1 MNSPG
6 PKFKIP
12 QKDPSPGR
20 SQSGSYPASTCSD
33 TSPPPL
39 PPRPEQP
46 VLLTPTGS
54 LRKTRLQGNPTTALS
69 LSDGATLAHAPPAA
83 PSNAISKADSR
94 RSSLSYFPRPD
105 TMDLT
110 TTDDNASIRSILSRV
125 PVDQEVGDMES
136 FVGELPVCSNETE
149 WPNANFPDSS
159 TLRGL
164 PHEVT
169 QFASEFEGEIDAPQE
184 SHDARTEET
193 VNRGET
199 ERGTDLVERGWSQ
212 KLKNFLIFSSAG
224 KPIYSRHGG
233 DNLISNPVGVMQTI
247 ISYYQEAKDTLKAF
261 KAGNAR
267 FVVLSKGHLYL
278 VAISRLDESV
288 SQLQTQLEAL
298 YMQILS
304 TLTLPSMEKMFL
316 HRPSTDLR
324 RPLQGT
330 ETLLSTLADGFTRGS
345 PSTLL
350 SSLECLRLRQ
360 THRQVI
366 NNTFVRCRAST
377 LLYGLIVAGGRL
389 VSVLRPKKHS
399 LHPGDLQII
408 FNMLFEAKGLRSG
421 GGESWVPLC
430 LPGFNNTGYVYM
442 YVSFLR
448 SEQHSDGTD
457 GVNVDA
463 RDAGSSHHGDGL
475 GKQGCTGSEIAFIL
489 ISTYKEAF
497 DDLRSMRDKLLN
509 ALTDNKALIVI
520 KNAAFRP
527 RQSCSEILP
536 GTPLRHFLYKS
547 RPHVQFTMPNAGS
560 DFKSPIAWRQLISRY
575 ANLHAEMHSRSG
587 NTKLQYSID
596 RERIALGWV
605 SSAFE
610 LYAVAASGAIK
621 HAVAQGAA
629 KIIQWV
635 KAEEHR
641 LFIVGGA
648 VRTIPLF
655 LYDCQMQHM
664 LSSSLPH
671 FLFPC
676 FSADLQQVF

>member
-6 PKFKIP
+6 PNLKPP
-12 QKDPSPGR
+12 QNDASPGH
-20 SQSGSYPASTCSD
+20 SQSGSPPASPCSD

-39 PPRPEQP
+39 PPRPEQS

-54 LRKTRLQGNPTTALS
+54 SRKTRLQGNPTTALS
-69 LSDGATLAHAPPAA
+69 LSDGVTVAHAPPAVR
-83 PSNAISKADSR
+83 SNANSKAASR
-94 RSSLSYFPRPD
+94 RSSMSYFPRPG
-105 TMDLT
+105 TVDLAAA
-110 TTDDNASIRSILSRV
+110 DDNASIQSILSHA
-125 PVDQEVGDMES
+125 PVGQGIGDPES

-149 WPNANFPDSS
+149 WPNAILPASA

-164 PHEVT
+164 LLEDI
-169 QFASEFEGEIDAPQE
+169 QFASEFEEEFREPQE
-184 SHDARTEET
+184 SHNFKAEED
-193 VNRGET
+193 VRRGEAQHPT
-199 ERGTDLVERGWSQ
+199 EVVERGWSK
-212 KLKNFLIFSSAG
+212 KLKNFLIISSAG
-224 KPIYSRHGG
+224 KPIYSRHGD

-247 ISYYQEAKDTLKAF
+247 ISYYQEAEDTLKAF
-261 KAGNAR
+261 KAGNAH
-267 FVVLSKGHLYL
+267 FIVLSKGHLYL
-278 VAISRLDESV
+278 VAVSRLDESV
-288 SQLQTQLEAL
+288 SQLRTQLEAL

-316 HRPSTDLR
+316 HRASTDLR

-330 ETLLSTLADGFTRGS
+330 ETLLSALADGFTRGS

-350 SSLECLRLRQ
+350 SSLECLRLCEA
-360 THRQVI
+360 HRQVI

-408 FNMLFEAKGLRSG
+408 FNMLFEAKSLRSG

-442 YVSFLR
+442 YVSFLH
-448 SEQHSDGTD
+448 SEQHSGRTA
-457 GVNVDA
+457 GVSSDA
-463 RDAGSSHHGDGL
+463 ADASIPHHGDSDE
-475 GKQGCTGSEIAFIL
+475 KQDYTGSEIAFIL
-489 ISTYKEAF
+489 ISTSKEAF
-497 DDLRSMRDKLLN
+497 DDLRSMRDKLVN
-509 ALTDNKALIVI
+509 SLTDNKALIVI
-520 KNAAFRP
+520 KNAASRP

-547 RPHVQFTMPNAGS
+547 RPHVQFTMPNAGP

-575 ANLHAEMHSRSG
+575 ANLHAEMHGRPG
-587 NTKLQYSID
+587 NIKLQYSID
-596 RERIALGWV
+596 RDRIALGWV
-605 SSAFE
+605 SSDSE

-629 KIIQWV
+629 KIIRWV

-648 VRTIPLF
+648 VRTMPLF
-655 LYDCQMQHM
+655 YIITRCSTYA
-664 LSSSLPH
+664 LSSSFSLSS
-671 FLFPC
+671 
-676 FSADLQQVF
+676 FSADQQQVF